1 MPATRRAALAAVA
14 AIALPLAGCTTVPE
28 PGAPNFGA
36 APPIRLAVAS
46 VDVQSQVQN
55 LPTQFI
61 DLRRTDGLVA
71 ATKAFLAQ
79 RVQATGGSETA
90 RAVIEQASLVEQH
103 GAAQGVAGAI
113 TGGPVQLVGVLSV
126 RIAVVDGTGVEKAY
140 SRARVD
146 LKRPVAEGSSVVER
160 DRLARAM
167 VNDLIEAV
175 DRSLQA
181 SVKENLAPYLAGS

>member
-28 PGAPNFGA
+28 PGAPNFGGI
-36 APPIRLAVAS
+36 PPTRLAVAS

-79 RVQATGGSETA
+79 RVQATGGSDTA

-103 GAAQGVAGAI
+103 GAGQGVAGAS
-113 TGGPVQLVGVLSV
+113 TGGP
-126 RIAVVDGTGVEKAY
+126 RRA
-140 SRARVD
+140 SRGRSPAGGCSSWACCRC
-146 LKRPVAEGSSVVER
+146 GSR
-160 DRLARAM
+160 WWTARASRRPT
-167 VNDLIEAV
+167 A
-175 DRSLQA
+175 
-181 SVKENLAPYLAGS
+181 APGST

>member
-1 MPATRRAALAAVA
+1 MPATRRAALAVA
-14 AIALPLAGCTTVPE
+14 AAIPLLLAGCTTAPE
-28 PGAPNFGA
+28 PGGPNFGNS
-36 APPIRLAVAS
+36 PPIRLAVAS
-46 VDVQSQVQN
+46 VDVQSQVQS

-71 ATKAFLAQ
+71 ATKAYLAQ
-79 RVQATGGSETA
+79 RIQAAGGSDTA

-103 GAAQGVAGAI
+103 GPAQGITGAI

-126 RIAVVDGTGVEKAY
+126 RVAVVDGTGVEKAY

-160 DRLARAM
+160 DRLARMM

-175 DRSLQA
+175 DRSLQGN
-181 SVKENLAPYLAGS
+181 VKENLGAYLAGS